1 MSKVYVMVLRCPDRP
16 GIVHQATGAILRVGG
31 NIIENAQFTDPDS
44 ETFVMRTRFCSEF
57 ETQAVRDSLTA
68 ELPSTE
74 FDVRVRP
81 EAARLRALVM
91 VSKFDHC
98 LLDLLYRHSNG
109 ELDVEIPLV
118 ASNHLDCKHLVT
130 ERGIPYLHLPVSTAT
145 RTEQEGRLREVIAEH
160 RIDMVVLARYMQILS
175 AELCEELHGR
185 VINIHHSFLPGFK
198 GARPYHQA
206 HERGVKLIG
215 ATAHYVTDNLDEGPI
230 IEQDVIRVNHTC
242 DAAALARLGRDV
254 ERSVLSRAV
263 QAHAQDRVIL
273 IGNRTIVFS

>member
-16 GIVHQATGAILRVGG
+16 GIVHQATGAILSVDG

-44 ETFVMRTRFCSEF
+44 GMFVMRTRFRSKADA
-57 ETQAVRDSLTA
+57 QAVQESFAA
-68 ELPSTE
+68 ELPSNE

-81 EAARLRALVM
+81 ETERLRALVM
-91 VSKFDHC
+91 VSRFDHC
-98 LLDLLYRHSNG
+98 LLDLLYRHGNG
-109 ELDVEIPLV
+109 ELDVDIPLV
-118 ASNHLDCKHLVT
+118 VSNHTDCKRLVT
-130 ERGIPYLHLPVSTAT
+130 ERGIPYLHLPVSAET
-145 RTEQEGRLREVIAEH
+145 RPEQERRLREVIAEH

-175 AELCEELHGR
+175 AELCAELCGR
-185 VINIHHSFLPGFK
+185 AINIHHSFLPGFK

-215 ATAHYVTDNLDEGPI
+215 ATAHYVTADLDEGPI
-230 IEQDVIRVNHTC
+230 IEQDVIHVNHTH
-242 DAAALARLGRDV
+242 DAEALARLGRDV